1 MIQFRNHN
9 ISAIEYNGHTIKKVY
24 GACSNNPVWEY
35 SEPVPP
41 TTDGKFQYTNSGTT
55 RTMTCNSSPS
65 LTNLEIIQDMYNMD
79 SNAHL
84 SGMTDGIV
92 GDCVATIDA
101 NCFNNWI
108 NVTSLTISSS
118 VATIGHNA
126 FYNCH
131 SLPTLIIPSG
141 VTVIPSNMCE
151 NCFYLSNTNIPNGVT
166 EIQVDAYY
174 SCLSLLDITI
184 PASGTSIGD
193 DAFRSLYY
201 GSDEPEM
208 RAMML
213 NMNANRRVT
222 VLATTPPTLGT
233 GVFSIITGEPDIASY
248 PIYVPAESLE
258 AYKTA
263 TNWSVYAN
271 RIYPI

>member
-1 MIQFRNHN
+1 MIQFNNHN
-9 ISAIEYNGHTIKKVY
+9 ISTIEYNGHTIKKVY

-55 RTMTCNSSPS
+55 RTMACNSSS
-65 LTNLEIIQDMYNMD
+65 TITNLEIVQFMVKTG
-79 SNAHL
+79 
-84 SGMTDGIV
+84 SGEKMSGVTDGIV
-92 GDCVATIDA
+92 GDCVTTIGG
-101 NCFNNWI
+101 NCFEMCTNM
-108 NVTSLTISSS
+108 TSLTISSS
-118 VATIGHNA
+118 VTTIEHEA
-126 FYNCH
+126 FNSCP
-131 SLPTLIIPSG
+131 LPTLIIPSG
-141 VTVIPSNMCE
+141 VTVIPVGMCE
-151 NCFYLSNTNIPNGVT
+151 NCFYLSSTNIPSGVT
-166 EIQVDAYY
+166 TIGINAYY
-174 SCLSLLDITI
+174 DCLSLLNITI
-184 PASGTSIGD
+184 PANVTSIGD
-193 DAFRSLYY
+193 DAFRAGYW
-201 GSDEPEM
+201 GTEPQ

-271 RIYPI
+271 RLYPI